1 MQETQTQQTPQTPQ
15 TPQLQEPAVKRGRG
29 RPKIHKEPVI
39 KVPKKRGRPRLS
51 EEQKA
56 QNRLN
61 RQNAPK
67 LKVVQKKAT
76 NYLAFDMPE
85 RKRALLVRAAKI
97 RGQVNG
103 LERVIYEEKGCEAIF
118 NQATA
123 IKGGVEALMKLILEE
138 DLRQNFAN
146 ADTRAQKEEQI
157 AHFISTLKSYFRQR

>member
-1 MQETQTQQTPQTPQ
+1 MQETQ
-15 TPQLQEPAVKRGRG
+15 TPQLQEAAEKRGRG

-67 LKVVQKKAT
+67 PALQKRQK
-76 NYLAFDMPE
+76 NYLSLEMPAA
-85 RKRALLVRAAKI
+85 KRALLVRAAKI

-138 DLRQNFAN
+138 DLRQNFTN

-157 AHFISTLKSYFRQR
+157 AHLISTLKSYFRQR

>member
-1 MQETQTQQTPQTPQ
+1 MQETQTQQTAQ

-56 QNRLN
+56 QNKLN

-67 LKVVQKKAT
+67 PKIIKKT
-76 NYLAFDMPE
+76 NYLAFDMPAS
-85 RKRALLVRAAKI
+85 KRALLVRAAKI

-146 ADTRAQKEEQI
+146 ADTKAQKEEQI